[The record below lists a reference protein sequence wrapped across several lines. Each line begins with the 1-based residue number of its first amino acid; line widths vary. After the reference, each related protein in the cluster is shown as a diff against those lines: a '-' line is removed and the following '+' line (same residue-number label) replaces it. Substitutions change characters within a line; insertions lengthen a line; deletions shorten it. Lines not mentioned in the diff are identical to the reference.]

1 MAITLILLAV
11 FLLADIFTKYFAEL
25 LIAKNDIVTA
35 IPGVLDLTL
44 TYNTGAAWSLFDDN
58 TLFLAILSL
67 VASIVIIVFI
77 MKNDWKTKKIYSLST
92 CMLLAGTFGNMIDRF
107 LTVFDL
113 RDGVVDMIILNPL
126 DSLWSAIFKS
136 RFPIFNVADVLLVLG
151 VILLA
156 IDILFLE
163 DKREKKIKSNIN
175 KQIAERNKE
184 ESKDDEQITEA
195 NEEEVIVE
203 RKVLIIEETTYG
215 KSSSE

>member
-11 FLLADIFTKYFAEL
+11 FLLADIFTKYFAEV

-113 RDGVVDMIILNPL
+113 REGVVDMIILNPL

-175 KQIAERNKE
+175 EQIAAKNKE
-184 ESKDDEQITEA
+184 EAVNSDVLVTE
-195 NEEEVIVE
+195 E
-203 RKVLIIEETTYG
+203 
-215 KSSSE
+215 

>member
-11 FLLADIFTKYFAEL
+11 FLLADIFTKYFAEV

-113 RDGVVDMIILNPL
+113 REGVVDMIILNPL

-184 ESKDDEQITEA
+184 ESKDVEQITEA
-195 NEEEVIVE
+195 NEEEAIVE